1 MPDRLLPTLGESLRN
16 PAFWGYSTWLDI
28 VTRYR
33 KSAFGLLWMLVPPAM
48 YIFGMGYFFAKI
60 QKADPYVFM
69 PHLGMGYLLFRLI
82 SMAMTESTSVL
93 PMHAGYIQDGRVR
106 LTDFVLK
113 VMVRALFYLAS
124 SLPILVPVIAL
135 SPNASWTGALL
146 GLGGLVL
153 LVLNLMWLGGVV
165 SLFGA
170 RFPDTHEFMGSIFI
184 LGFIVTPILWY
195 PQSAPAGS
203 LHGLVM
209 RLNPA
214 YHLIELVRAPML
226 GEAVEPLSVA
236 VVVTGA
242 ILGWA
247 LWIAVYR
254 RYWRFV
260 ALWV

>member
-1 MPDRLLPTLGESLRN
+1 MT
-16 PAFWGYSTWLDI
+16 
-28 VTRYR
+28 
-33 KSAFGLLWMLVPPAM
+33 
-48 YIFGMGYFFAKI
+48 
-60 QKADPYVFM
+60 
-69 PHLGMGYLLFRLI
+69 
-82 SMAMTESTSVL
+82 MTESTSVL
-93 PMHAGYIQDGRVR
+93 PNHAGYIQDGRVR

-124 SLPILVPVIAL
+124 SLPILVPVVAM
-135 SPNASWTGALL
+135 SPHASVVGVLL

-153 LVLNLMWLGGVV
+153 MVLNLMWLGGVV

-184 LGFIVTPILWY
+184 LGFIVTPIIWY
-195 PQSAPAGS
+195 PSSAPVGS

-214 YHLIELVRAPML
+214 FHLIEMVRAPML
-226 GEAVEPLSVA
+226 GDPVEPLTVA

-242 ILGWA
+242 IAGWA
-247 LWIAVYR
+247 LWIWTYR
-254 RYWRFV
+254 RYWRYV